1 MGCAKLFGGLL
12 GGLLGGAI
20 IGLMFLLVVGW
31 LVS

>member
-31 LVS
+31 LFS